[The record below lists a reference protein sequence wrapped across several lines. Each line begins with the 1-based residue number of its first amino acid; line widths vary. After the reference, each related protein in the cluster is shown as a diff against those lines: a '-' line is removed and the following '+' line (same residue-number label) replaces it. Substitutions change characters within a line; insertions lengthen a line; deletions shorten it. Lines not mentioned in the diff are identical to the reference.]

1 MLSLSMIVRDEAE
14 RLERCLASV
23 KGFVDEMVL
32 VDTGSQ
38 DGTVALARGLG
49 ATVHEIPWPGDFAP
63 ARNTAM
69 QWLRGDWVLVLDGDE
84 QLRPEAMA
92 QPGSGPPAET
102 SQPSRSA

>member
-38 DGTVALARGLG
+38 DGTVALARRFRPGPQHGDAVAQRRLG
-49 ATVHEIPWPGDFAP
+49 AG
-63 ARNTAM
+63 AR
-69 QWLRGDWVLVLDGDE
+69 WR
-84 QLRPEAMA
+84 
-92 QPGSGPPAET
+92 
-102 SQPSRSA
+102 